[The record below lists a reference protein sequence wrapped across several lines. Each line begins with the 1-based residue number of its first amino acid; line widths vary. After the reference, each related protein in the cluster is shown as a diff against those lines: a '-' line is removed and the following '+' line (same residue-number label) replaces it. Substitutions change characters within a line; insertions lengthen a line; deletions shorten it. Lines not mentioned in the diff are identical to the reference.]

1 MADMNN
7 IQLRFK
13 EAIELINRGDA
24 IQASEKLYKVVEDCI
39 KLLAKI
45 NNIPKH
51 KEAIEAGQ
59 WWTKLLSRASERLRR
74 IYGDNI
80 ITAWQAAYE
89 LHIRGFHEEQMDID
103 EVKERASEI
112 EDLLKLTINEVKT
125 KSSII

>member
-74 IYGDNI
+74 IHGDNI